1 MGAVGLGMGI
11 DDEDQVVMDDYEVE
25 YIKYRSSMIRAE
37 DLELFSAPMSALE
50 KVRHALSVPPPQ
62 PTKITFMPQQPQP
75 APMMTLQQQQ
85 MLQQQQ
91 LAVQQRAQQAQY
103 DLKRA
108 GVPMQNGGGQPVN
121 GQLPPQVRRMVSSGP
136 NQMGIA
142 RPSQSPVPGM
152 QQSGPQQQQ
161 IAQQQLQQQAQL
173 AQAQLTPQQ
182 LAARAA
188 QYAQM
193 QNGQRPSPQVIQAMA
208 AAHAA
213 NARLANGVGQPL
225 MNGGPHPLQG
235 GQPMMQSASRNAD
248 GHQPIQVDS
257 PHSTGR
263 TPATAGQLQL
273 PQGSADGTTPNGGI
287 GQQRS
292 PRQPLSQPNPM
303 PNGVGLPMN
312 LDPAVAA
319 VFANAVPGLNGAA
332 ANLTPAQ
339 QEKLRA
345 ALEKR
350 AGTPLQPGQ
359 NLPPAAAALFA
370 QNGADGSM
378 MMNLKLPQARANQIM
393 AAQTNLRVGTSP
405 VNSNTSPRV
414 QQQQP
419 SMA

>member
-1 MGAVGLGMGI
+1 M
-11 DDEDQVVMDDYEVE
+11 
-25 YIKYRSSMIRAE
+25 IKSE
-37 DLELFSAPMSALE
+37 DLSLFSAPMSALE
-50 KVRHALSVPPPQ
+50 KVRQALSVPPPQ
-62 PTKITFMPQQPQP
+62 PSKITFMPQQPQP

-108 GVPMQNGGGQPVN
+108 GVPMQNGAGQPVN
-121 GQLPPQVRRMVSSGP
+121 GQLPPQVRRMVSTGP
-136 NQMGIA
+136 NQMGMA

-152 QQSGPQQQQ
+152 QQGGSQQQQ
-161 IAQQQLQQQAQL
+161 MAQQQLQQQQQQQL
-173 AQAQLTPQQ
+173 AQTQLTPQQ

-235 GQPMMQSASRNAD
+235 GQPMMQSASRTAD
-248 GHQPIQVDS
+248 GHQPTQVDS
-257 PHSTGR
+257 PHSSAR
-263 TPATAGQLQL
+263 TPANASQLQL
-273 PQGSADGTTPNGGI
+273 PQVSADGTTPNGGI

-359 NLPPAAAALFA
+359 NLPAAAAAMFA
-370 QNGADGSM
+370 QNGSDGSM
-378 MMNLKLPQARANQIM
+378 VMNLKLPQARANQII
-393 AAQTNLRVGTSP
+393 AAQNNLRATSSP

-419 SMA
+419 SMV